1 MQKSDMGFQRENILT
16 TWVPREIADKRKTL
30 ADKLTS
36 NPAITDVTFAADRL
50 SQKDGCAGDVVT
62 KEKALLMTPI
72 R

>member
-1 MQKSDMGFQRENILT
+1 MGFQRENILT

-30 ADKLTS
+30 ADKATS
-36 NPAITDVTFAADRL
+36 NPAITDVTFAAGPVCRK
-50 SQKDGCAGDVVT
+50 KDGCAGDVVT